1 MVYKTNPDGTVEF
14 VRGSNVKVTVT
25 KDMNKDVFFEQDYKR
40 IKMMEKCESL
50 NRNNPII
57 QDGKKL
63 CLICNQYITIGDFG
77 DHLENHR
84 VAINLK
90 LKENGKDVS
99 DIYVCAICG
108 KELDATF
115 KTLKNIKESHSE
127 KCFYNLSSK
136 ISLIKRYRNF
146 PFNLIEQN
154 KILIPKKELINY
166 TKCPCCESLC
176 LKSDTFCLFC
186 SEEVKAIIR
195 CKYCSLLMNRKEF
208 NKHIKFC
215 TYQMGLKKN
224 QKDSIVQNVK
234 TKNKK
239 NEKLV
244 TCKYC
249 NCELSRKN
257 LRNHLSYK
265 CPKNLNRIKLVQ
277 TKLPE
282 ITRQKKDNPYTCSLR
297 DIVIRGKKRS
307 LTPYIEEHSPVENQH
322 LIREQGRFGSM
333 PLYDNMD

>member
-108 KELDATF
+108 KELDASLE
-115 KTLKNIKESHSE
+115 TLKNIKNNHSKRCFESFYSNFSLKKKE
-127 KCFYNLSSK
+127 NSFLTKFNLMKLDRLLISKNNMDDCKKCFM
-136 ISLIKRYRNF
+136 
-146 PFNLIEQN
+146 
-154 KILIPKKELINY
+154 
-166 TKCPCCESLC
+166 CESLC
-176 LKSDTFCLFC
+176 LKSDKECLFC
-186 SEEVKAIIR
+186 HTPLLQQIEFTY
-195 CKYCSLLMNRKEF
+195 CKFCNCMIKTRNI
-208 NKHIKFC
+208 NKHLKVCNGRRIK
-215 TYQMGLKKN
+215 QDNNLSRSE
-224 QKDSIVQNVK
+224 QLISKDSKKIK
-234 TKNKK
+234 IICLKNKQEYTNLFK
-239 NEKLV
+239 EEK
-244 TCKYC
+244 Y
-249 NCELSRKN
+249 
-257 LRNHLSYK
+257 
-265 CPKNLNRIKLVQ
+265 
-277 TKLPE
+277 
-282 ITRQKKDNPYTCSLR
+282 
-297 DIVIRGKKRS
+297 S